1 MAFQSE
7 MRRARQAT
15 GIAGCRP
22 FLSNLR
28 GTFPVRTSGILCR
41 EQGQEIGWPASR
53 GVAFRSSRRG
63 PPRFDADWMM
73 LREQQSELRTRR

>member
-1 MAFQSE
+1 MMVFQSE
-7 MRRARQAT
+7 MRRARQAA

-22 FLSNLR
+22 TLGKDLR

-53 GVAFRSSRRG
+53 GAAFRSSRRG
-63 PPRFDADWMM
+63 PPRFGRDWMM
-73 LREQQSELRTRR
+73 LREQQSEL